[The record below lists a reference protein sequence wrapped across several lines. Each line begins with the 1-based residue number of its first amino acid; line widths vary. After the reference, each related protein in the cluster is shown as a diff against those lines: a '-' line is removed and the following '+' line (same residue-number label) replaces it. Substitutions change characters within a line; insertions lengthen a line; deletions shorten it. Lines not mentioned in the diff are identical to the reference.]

1 MRKHC
6 ENQIYATVPFVPF
19 VPFVLIAP
27 SIRLEVTTG
36 GINLQNPSKNWVAE
50 LLTALDVRPGC
61 T

>member
-19 VPFVLIAP
+19 VLIAP
-27 SIRLEVTTG
+27 SIRLEGTTG